1 MRPVPLQRPRSAR
14 PPDCFF
20 LGSPGEVENKEKLAA
35 LMLLLRLVR
44 VIRLAAV
51 MMRTMNTTNSISS
64 SVSDE
69 VKSLSGLKE
78 AIDANLPGY
87 RGTNCAKKWEELRL
101 EQCFRFHLFP
111 FRLFFH
117 LFPFRLCSRLFPFRL
132 CFHLRLG
139 FLSFHFI

>member
-1 MRPVPLQRPRSAR
+1 
-14 PPDCFF
+14 
-20 LGSPGEVENKEKLAA
+20 
-35 LMLLLRLVR
+35 MLLLRLVR
-44 VIRLAAV
+44 VVRLAAV

-101 EQCFRFHLFP
+101 EECSKPDIDDPGLAEETALFLADP
-111 FRLFFH
+111 NNQDVVKLLTGNFNTLINVFQKLDKTRDGSLD
-117 LFPFRLCSRLFPFRL
+117 RSE
-132 CFHLRLG
+132 
-139 FLSFHFI
+139 FIPG